1 MKTKIALRKPTFTVS
16 VTKIIHNRMFILSL
30 SDNAF
35 MCTEFLRSN
44 MTKKNN
50 MYGFATDSAARAL
63 DKFAHNKEHTMKL
76 FKKEVKDFTIKSLK

>member
-1 MKTKIALRKPTFTVS
+1 MKTKIALREPTFTVS
-16 VTKIIHNRMFILSL
+16 VTKVRYNRMFILSL

-50 MYGFATDSAARAL
+50 MYGFNDSAVRVL
-63 DKFAHNKEHTMKL
+63 DKLAHNKEHTMKL
-76 FKKEVKDFTIKSLK
+76 FKKEVIDFTIKSLK